1 MSWIESPESRTERR
15 DVLKE
20 LQLQS
25 WTRADSSTQT
35 QHRSSWK
42 HTRTTKPVTV
52 TAFKW
57 IQRAPAGGLEAAH
70 QTQTGPDRSLSKQTH
85 VGAGSP
91 VCFQMQLQQTSAPLI
106 TGQRRTSPDE
116 RCCSTSRVHTHEGQ
130 AEQQLLYLHLQL
142 SAPQE

>member
-1 MSWIESPESRTERR
+1 MGGLHHPPEPEDSALRQTQVPCHQVSWIESPESRTERRR

-57 IQRAPAGGLEAAH
+57 IQRAPGG
-70 QTQTGPDRSLSKQTH
+70 GIRS
-85 VGAGSP
+85 SP
-91 VCFQMQLQQTSAPLI
+91 SVPN
-106 TGQRRTSPDE
+106 RT
-116 RCCSTSRVHTHEGQ
+116 
-130 AEQQLLYLHLQL
+130 
-142 SAPQE
+142 